1 MKIII
6 VKGKYITTSTDMD
19 LFEGNLD
26 EFIQYIVD
34 NFSNWVLGNKDSCE
48 YLAKQIV
55 ERFTKLDNKTYNVY
69 IPEIAAYF
77 KLID

>member
-34 NFSNWVLGNKDSCE
+34 NFSNWVL
-48 YLAKQIV
+48 
-55 ERFTKLDNKTYNVY
+55 
-69 IPEIAAYF
+69 
-77 KLID
+77 